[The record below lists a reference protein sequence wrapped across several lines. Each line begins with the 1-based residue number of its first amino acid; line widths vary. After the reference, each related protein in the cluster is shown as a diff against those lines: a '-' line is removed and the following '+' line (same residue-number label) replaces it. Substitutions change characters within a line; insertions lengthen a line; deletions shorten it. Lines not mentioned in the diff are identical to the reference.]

1 MIDGVSISSGKP
13 HLSEVP
19 STEHI
24 HKEEK
29 KQQEIPPSSLRTFV
43 EEAEL
48 GIDVDPAQSY
58 QTPNINQ

>member
-13 HLSEVP
+13 LHLSEAP
-19 STEHI
+19 STENI

-29 KQQEIPPSSLRTFV
+29 KQQEAPPSSLRTFV

-48 GIDVDPAQSY
+48 GIDAEAAQSY
-58 QTPNINQ
+58 

>member
-13 HLSEVP
+13 LQLSEAP
-19 STEHI
+19 STEHLQ
-24 HKEEK
+24 ER
-29 KQQEIPPSSLRTFV
+29 KQQEAPSSLRTFV

-48 GIDVDPAQSY
+48 GIDAEAAQSY